1 MNIYVGN
8 LAHSVSEETLK
19 TTFEQYGQVVTVKII
34 KDRFTGAPRGFA
46 FVEMADRDEANNAIT
61 ELNGVDLE
69 GRKVIVK
76 KARPKAPQ
84 QGGGNRGGFGGGGRY

>member
-19 TTFEQYGQVVTVKII
+19 STFAQHGEVTTVKII
-34 KDRFTGAPRGFA
+34 LDRFTGAPRGFA

-61 ELNGVDLE
+61 ELNGLDLE
-69 GRKVIVK
+69 GRKIIVK

-84 QGGGNRGGFGGGGRY
+84 GGGGRGGFGGGGRY